1 MDIKTVREA
10 LRREKMSPYLQ
21 ELSKDFYREAQK
33 LFERMLEEYKA
44 AKDSDLTQLSL
55 KLAELENLKNM
66 INDLYETRERKIVSS
81 ALYYVK
87 SGEELELENL
97 TEEEEELLREI
108 IRVIKESREKVLTG
122 FVRGR
127 VESREADRRVLE
139 KKKEE
144 VKQEKRAAGVSF
156 ITVRILKDLPSLVG
170 VDGKVY
176 GEFKAE
182 DVVTL
187 PEPNARILVK
197 RGDAELVSLKES

>member
-1 MDIKTVREA
+1 MDIKTLKEA

-21 ELSKDFYREAQK
+21 ELGRDFYHEAQK
-33 LFERMLEEYKA
+33 LFEKMLEDYKA

-87 SGEELELENL
+87 SGEEVEFDNL
-97 TEEEEELLREI
+97 TEEEEALLREI
-108 IRVIKESREKVLTG
+108 IRVIKASREKVLTG
-122 FVRGR
+122 FVKGRTGER
-127 VESREADRRVLE
+127 VEERREEDR
-139 KKKEE
+139 EE
-144 VKQEKRAAGVSF
+144 IREEKRGEIPF

-170 VDGKVY
+170 VDGKIY
-176 GEFKAE
+176 GDFKAE

-187 PEPNARILVK
+187 PEPNAKILVK
-197 RGDAELVSLKES
+197 RGDAELISVGDS

>member
-1 MDIKTVREA
+1 MDIKTLREA

-21 ELSKDFYREAQK
+21 ELGRNFYREAQK

-44 AKDSDLTQLSL
+44 AKDSDLTQVSL

-87 SGEELELENL
+87 SGEELELDNL
-97 TEEEEELLREI
+97 TEEEEALLREI
-108 IRVIKESREKVLTG
+108 IRVIKAGREKVLTG

-127 VESREADRRVLE
+127 IESSSEEEQEE
-139 KKKEE
+139 KGVKGEKPGE
-144 VKQEKRAAGVSF
+144 VPF

-170 VDGKVY
+170 VDGKIY

-197 RGDAELVSLKES
+197 RGDAELISVKGS

>member
-1 MDIKTVREA
+1 MDIKTLREA

-21 ELSKDFYREAQK
+21 ELGRNFYREAQK

-87 SGEELELENL
+87 SGEELELDNL
-97 TEEEEELLREI
+97 TEEEEALLREI
-108 IRVIKESREKVLTG
+108 IRVIKAGREKVLTG

-127 VESREADRRVLE
+127 IESSSEEEQEE
-139 KKKEE
+139 KGVKGEKPGE
-144 VKQEKRAAGVSF
+144 VPF

-170 VDGKVY
+170 VDGKIY

-197 RGDAELVSLKES
+197 RGDAELISVKGS

>member
-1 MDIKTVREA
+1 MDIKTLREA

-21 ELSKDFYREAQK
+21 ELGRDFYREAQK
-33 LFERMLEEYKA
+33 LFERMLEDYKA

-87 SGEELELENL
+87 SGEEVEFDNL
-97 TEEEEELLREI
+97 TEEEEALLREI
-108 IRVIKESREKVLTG
+108 IRVIKASREKVLTG
-122 FVRGR
+122 FVKGRTGER
-127 VESREADRRVLE
+127 VEERREEGR
-139 KKKEE
+139 KEIRE
-144 VKQEKRAAGVSF
+144 EKRGEIPF

-170 VDGKVY
+170 VDGKIY
-176 GEFKAE
+176 GDFKAE

-187 PEPNARILVK
+187 PEPNAKILVK
-197 RGDAELVSLKES
+197 RGDAELISVGDS

>member
-1 MDIKTVREA
+1 MREA

-127 VESREADRRVLE
+127 VESREAEAEER
-139 KKKEE
+139 EE
-144 VKQEKRAAGVSF
+144 VKEEKHRAVPF